1 MIEFNTPNDTK
12 ENQVRIIQITI
23 AVNYEEK
30 EDKLIKRNQEISTYY
45 HTREDNNQSAKK
57 NM

>member
-1 MIEFNTPNDTK
+1 MIQK

-30 EDKLIKRNQEISTYY
+30 KKISIKRNQEISTYY

>member
-1 MIEFNTPNDTK
+1 MIQK

-23 AVNYEEK
+23 AVNYEEKK

-45 HTREDNNQSAKK
+45 HTREDNNQKCQK
-57 NM
+57 RICKL